1 MLLLSSIA
9 LRALLLLFD
18 FCESSW
24 FGLVWSGM
32 VWFDLICFAMCQ
44 TDWIIFYSVGSSNVW
59 IVCVGC
65 TGCYRKVNVCSVV
78 EGTPKG
84 VQKHYA
90 SISQSGLRF
99 LYANYGSSS
108 RPQKTDV
115 SQIVA
120 KHSRRTESAYRGNS
134 PFQGTINS
142 LEYFL
147 PLNWCYAYA

>member
-1 MLLLSSIA
+1 MYIFQYPYIVY
-9 LRALLLLFD
+9 LFTLYCGEGARRCACACHRRRR
-18 FCESSW
+18 FPVPFPCIESLYR
-24 FGLVWSGM
+24 G
-32 VWFDLICFAMCQ
+32 
-44 TDWIIFYSVGSSNVW
+44 FYRS
-59 IVCVGC
+59 
-65 TGCYRKVNVCSVV
+65 RKVNVCSAV

-84 VQKHYA
+84 VQKCYA

-99 LYANYGSSS
+99 LYANYGSGS

-120 KHSRRTESAYRGNS
+120 KHSRQNESAYRGNS

-142 LEYFL
+142 LDSFL